1 MTGYYTIQKIAA
13 LHDNFD
19 LKKQTSIQKC
29 QLAFIPLVKKPI
41 SVVKRTNSMF
51 YREHIFTCTIFVRVN
66 EFKNRCKLFQKI
78 CLTLP
83 IAIASE
89 IKIN

>member
-41 SVVKRTNSMF
+41 SVLKGLTQCFIVNIYLHAVFLYESTN
-51 YREHIFTCTIFVRVN
+51 
-66 EFKNRCKLFQKI
+66 
-78 CLTLP
+78 
-83 IAIASE
+83 
-89 IKIN
+89 

>member
-19 LKKQTSIQKC
+19 LKKQTSTQWC

-51 YREHIFTCTIFVRVN
+51 FREHIFTCTIFVRVN
-66 EFKNRCKLFQKI
+66 ELKTDVNFFKKYV
-78 CLTLP
+78 
-83 IAIASE
+83 
-89 IKIN
+89 